1 MVVLCD
7 RRQVQ
12 LYVDVLDLLP
22 CASCDA
28 EAEIRRLEKLALQCN
43 SELKR
48 VYRHYCALGEG
59 GVEHC
64 FTLTIKG
71 VRGTWH
77 GGRCR
82 WLWLAY
88 V

>member
-1 MVVLCD
+1 MPMATHACFLSTVC
-7 RRQVQ
+7 RQVQ

-71 VRGTWH
+71 VRGM
-77 GGRCR
+77 RFDEKN
-82 WLWLAY
+82 